1 MAAPLMHETGVII
14 TVVTLKPSLPHA
26 GVREE
31 FARWDR
37 LLEGIGDSIIP
48 EAPFCLSNL

>member
-14 TVVTLKPSLPHA
+14 VVVTLKPSLPHA

-37 LLEGIGDSIIP
+37 LLEGIGDSVIP